1 MLPNV
6 MEMCTCTVH
15 TEPLREPEEGGVPR
29 VTIRPFR
36 CCAHFMASSE
46 LADALWLEIT
56 G

>member
-6 MEMCTCTVH
+6 MEMCTCTVR

-29 VTIRPFR
+29 VTIRPLGAVHISWSVLNLLTL
-36 CCAHFMASSE
+36 C
-46 LADALWLEIT
+46 